1 MEDDTAVSAVVRIR
15 AYARHT
21 DTMRMTDAPLVWRLD
36 SRLASGMSNHA
47 PVVKSNTGG
56 ICLMVK
62 QKIIDDIEMN
72 LINDLEK
79 RAIDRMI
86 ASHEWRHVMSYLN
99 DYELT
104 QLKALYKKRGIP
116 I

>member
-1 MEDDTAVSAVVRIR
+1 
-15 AYARHT
+15 
-21 DTMRMTDAPLVWRLD
+21 
-36 SRLASGMSNHA
+36 
-47 PVVKSNTGG
+47 
-56 ICLMVK
+56 MVK

-86 ASHEWRHVMSYLN
+86 ASHEWSHVMSYLN
-99 DYELT
+99 DLT